1 MKLNEKELII
11 LYRYIGE
18 KYNNNISIDL
28 QSKIKQYA
36 NELFEK
42 PELLT
47 NKEQELFDKTIKELF
62 KKDNQHL

>member
-1 MKLNEKELII
+1 MKLNEKELVI

-18 KYNNNISIDL
+18 KYKNNISIDL

-47 NKEQELFDKTIKELF
+47 KKEHEMFSKSIKELF
-62 KKDNQHL
+62 NDN